1 MTLRDILIFVG
12 FAALW
17 RFVLPMR
24 ARKPLLLA
32 GSVLAIFWLQPS
44 TPIRNL
50 DFWMPVA
57 TLTLAVFGWALT
69 TPPAGRRWRQNLPAL
84 ALTAALVLAVA
95 LTRFLSPT
103 GGVIT
108 ASRPPQIEQVLLV
121 LLALGLLLLGAAR
134 LAKGG
139 GFNLWGFFLLLLALF
154 VVIKLPELA
163 QWAAGGLRQVM
174 GQPAALAT
182 PLDLR
187 WLGFSYVAFRLIH
200 TVRDRQAGRLP
211 TVALDEYL
219 IYVIFFPA
227 FTAGPIDRVDRFIKD
242 LRAITPSKALP
253 KGEEPSPA
261 ATSPAPAGGRRGEGL
276 SKPDWQDDL
285 VQAGYRLA
293 LGLFRKFVV
302 SSLLALIALSPANA
316 AQTQSPGWLWVMLI
330 AYAWQIYFDFA
341 GYTDI
346 AIGIARLMGIKLPEN
361 FNAPYAKPNLTQ
373 FWNNW
378 HMTLTQWFRAYYFNP
393 LTRWFRTSAK
403 GVPAWLV
410 LLFCQLTTMLLI
422 GLWHGMTWNFVLWG
436 AWHGVGL
443 FVQNRYS
450 EWLKPRAAG
459 VEEKPRLKSAL
470 AFGGSLANFVFVALG
485 WVWFALPD
493 PATAISVFQR
503 LFGL

>member
-1 MTLRDILIFVG
+1 M
-12 FAALW
+12 
-17 RFVLPMR
+17 
-24 ARKPLLLA
+24 
-32 GSVLAIFWLQPS
+32 
-44 TPIRNL
+44 
-50 DFWMPVA
+50 
-57 TLTLAVFGWALT
+57 
-69 TPPAGRRWRQNLPAL
+69 
-84 ALTAALVLAVA
+84 
-95 LTRFLSPT
+95 
-103 GGVIT
+103 
-108 ASRPPQIEQVLLV
+108 
-121 LLALGLLLLGAAR
+121 
-134 LAKGG
+134 
-139 GFNLWGFFLLLLALF
+139 
-154 VVIKLPELA
+154 
-163 QWAAGGLRQVM
+163 
-174 GQPAALAT
+174 
-182 PLDLR
+182 
-187 WLGFSYVAFRLIH
+187 
-200 TVRDRQAGRLP
+200 
-211 TVALDEYL
+211 
-219 IYVIFFPA
+219 
-227 FTAGPIDRVDRFIKD
+227 
-242 LRAITPSKALP
+242 
-253 KGEEPSPA
+253 
-261 ATSPAPAGGRRGEGL
+261 
-276 SKPDWQDDL
+276 PDWQDDL

-316 AQTQSPGWLWVMLI
+316 AQAQSPGWLWVMLI